1 MAPRA
6 SGSAG
11 HRAFRRSPP
20 WGVLGIVF
28 VAMALKADALL
39 ASPGLLLEIAVPLLL
54 LLYAINLLLS
64 TLMARA

>member
-54 LLYAINLLLS
+54 LYAINLLLS